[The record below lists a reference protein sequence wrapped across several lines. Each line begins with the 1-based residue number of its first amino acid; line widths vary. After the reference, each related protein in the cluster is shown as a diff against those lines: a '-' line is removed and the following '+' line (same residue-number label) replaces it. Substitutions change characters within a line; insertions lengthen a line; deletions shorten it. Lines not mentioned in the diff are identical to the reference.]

1 MKQALSCGITNVMIA
16 RRTLLGFLGTLPL
29 IQVARGQVAHRLTII
44 HLNDFHSRHEPVDTA
59 TLGCTAGAT
68 CFGGSPRLATAIIR
82 QRQAA
87 EADGRAVLLLD
98 GGDQFQGSLFY
109 TALHGDVELAVMH
122 AVGTEAMAVGNHEF
136 DNGPA
141 NLARF
146 VHAANFPVLSANIE
160 AGGPLAGLLRPYA
173 LFDRGGLRIAVIG
186 LTTEETRT
194 SSSPGPD
201 VRFLPPGPA
210 AAGAAKK
217 ARAEG
222 AALVM
227 VLSHLGLGPDH
238 ALAGTV
244 PDIGVIVGGH
254 SHSLLSNVEAGA
266 VGPFPSVVGKT
277 LIVQA
282 GAYGR
287 YLGRLD
293 LDVAADGTV
302 LAWGG
307 ESRHVGL
314 DLPPDPAVAAIVAG
328 FAAPLDAVRSKVVGH
343 AGTAVGN
350 TGCRLGECPL
360 GDMVAEAL
368 LAADHAADVAIMN
381 AGGIRTGLPSGDI
394 TLGDVIGVL
403 PFGNTL
409 ATLKLKG
416 SDLRAALLHGLSL
429 VGRGGFPQVAGM
441 RIGWNPLAPDQS
453 SITVRQVDG
462 RYLPL
467 DPDRVY
473 GVATNNFLRGGGDGY
488 IMLRDAAIDPYDTGP
503 GLEGLVADR
512 IETLSPL
519 QLAADGRLALP

>member
-1 MKQALSCGITNVMIA
+1 MIA
-16 RRTLLGFLGTLPL
+16 RRTLLGFLGTLPMV
-29 IQVARGQVAHRLTII
+29 QVARGQVAHRLTII
-44 HLNDFHSRHEPVDTA
+44 HLNDFHSRHDPVDAA
-59 TLGCTAGAT
+59 TLGCTTGAA
-68 CFGGSPRLATAIIR
+68 CFGGSPQLATAITR

-109 TALHGDVELAVMH
+109 TALRGDVELAVMH
-122 AVGTEAMAVGNHEF
+122 ALGTEAMAVGNHEF

-146 VHAANFPVLSANIE
+146 VKAAHFPVLSANIE

-173 LFDRGGLRIAVIG
+173 LFDRGGLRLAVIG

-210 AAGAAKK
+210 LVAAAKQ
-217 ARAEG
+217 ARTEG
-222 AALVM
+222 ATLV
-227 VLSHLGLGPDH
+227 VALSHVGLAQDRM
-238 ALAGTV
+238 LAETAPG
-244 PDIGVIVGGH
+244 IGVIVGGH
-254 SHSLLSNVEAGA
+254 SHSLLSNVEPAA
-266 VGPFPSVVGKT
+266 VGPFPSVTGKT

-307 ESRHVGL
+307 EARHVGL

-328 FAAPLDAVRSKVVGH
+328 FAAPLDAVRYKVVGH
-343 AGTAVGN
+343 AGAPTDN
-350 TGCRLGECPL
+350 TGCRVGECPL
-360 GDMVAEAL
+360 GDLVAEAL
-368 LAADHAADVAIMN
+368 LAADHGAEVAIMN
-381 AGGIRTGLPSGDI
+381 AGGIRTGLPGGDI
-394 TLGDVIGVL
+394 TLGDVIAVL

-416 SDLRAALLHGLSL
+416 SDLRTALLHGLSL

-441 RIGWNPLAPDQS
+441 RIGWNPLAPEQS
-453 SITVRQVDG
+453 SFTVRQADG

-467 DPDRVY
+467 EPDRVY

-488 IMLRDAAIDPYDTGP
+488 AVLRDAAIDPYDTGP

-512 IETLSPL
+512 IEALSPL
-519 QLAADGRLALP
+519 RLVADGRLTLP